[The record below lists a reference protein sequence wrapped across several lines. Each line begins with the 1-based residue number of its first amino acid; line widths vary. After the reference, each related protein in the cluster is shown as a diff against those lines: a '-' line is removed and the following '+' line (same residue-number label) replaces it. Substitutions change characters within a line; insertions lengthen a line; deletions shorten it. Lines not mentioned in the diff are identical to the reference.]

1 MSTQSLNLIVPMT
14 LQLSATPQQAPNFS
28 VGLVVTTIQALPS
41 NWTAGQRTAS
51 YSTAAAITTD
61 FGSDTALQN
70 FAAAYFGQTPA
81 PATLKVGLYL
91 TGDANITAAMTAIL
105 NYDPGFYGVAC
116 EPVTTAANVK
126 LVAAWCQ
133 TNGMRFFFVT
143 QEADCLAPAS
153 PPTNLLAFLSG
164 YTGVAG
170 GVSTPRACGIYTSA
184 ASDANAC
191 GHAGLMALYMTTQY
205 TQPNGL
211 KTGMFKTL
219 YGVSSSAMTQPQMGV
234 ICGPSSNIPGVT
246 TGFNGNVYQTFGTT
260 PMLAFG
266 VASDGKWEDEGCAI
280 DWLMAN
286 LQTGIFN
293 VEQQVPGKVP
303 LTDVGTQMIIQG
315 MLPTL
320 AQARSNG
327 LCAPGAWNYQGF
339 GNISTG
345 DILAD
350 GYYVYGAPVSTL
362 TTAQRAARQAPA
374 ITIAMVGAGALQYVA
389 PTIIFQR

>member
-28 VGLVVTTIQALPS
+28 VGLVVSSSQSLKPT
-41 NWTAGQRTAS
+41 NWSAGQRTAS
-51 YSTAAAITTD
+51 YSGVAGAFTTD
-61 FGSDTALQN
+61 WTSDTPMMN
-70 FAAAYFGQTPA
+70 FGNAYFGQTPA
-81 PATLKVGLYL
+81 PVTLKVGLWL
-91 TGDANITAAMTAIL
+91 AGDANVTAAMTAIY

-116 EPVTTAANVK
+116 EPATSSANVEA
-126 LVAAWCQ
+126 VAAFCQ
-133 TNGMRFFFVT
+133 SNGLRFFFCD
-143 QEADCLAPAS
+143 QEADCLTPGH
-153 PPTNLLAFLSG
+153 TNTLAYLSAYSG
-164 YTGVAG
+164 AG
-170 GVSTPRACGIYTSA
+170 GTSTPRACGIYTDA
-184 ASDANAC
+184 ASDANGI

-211 KTGMFKTL
+211 KAGMFKTI
-219 YGVSSSAMTQPQMGV
+219 YGISPSALTQTQMGN
-234 ICGPSSNIPGVT
+234 ICGPSSNIAGQVT
-246 TGFNGNVYQTFGTT
+246 GYNGNVYQTFGTT

-266 VASDGKWEDEGCAI
+266 VASDGKWEDEGCAL
-280 DWLMAN
+280 DWLLAN

-293 VEQQVPGKVP
+293 VMQQVPGKVP

>member
-28 VGLVVTTIQALPS
+28 VGLVVTSVQAKPS
-41 NWTAGQRTAS
+41 GWATGQRTAS
-51 YSTAAAITTD
+51 YSTAASVTTD
-61 FGSDTALQN
+61 FGSDTALQH

-81 PATLKVGLYL
+81 PATLKVGLWL
-91 TGDANITAAMTAIL
+91 TGDASATAAMTAIY

-116 EPVTTAANVK
+116 EPGFSTSDEK
-126 LVAAWCQ
+126 FVAAFCQ
-133 TNGMRFFFVT
+133 ASGLRFFFCT
-143 QEADCLAPAS
+143 QESDCLIPAT
-153 PPTNLLAFLSG
+153 PPTNMLAFLSG
-164 YTGVAG
+164 YTNVLN
-170 GVSTPRACGIYTSA
+170 GVSTPRACGIYTDA
-184 ASDANAC
+184 AGDANAC

-219 YGVSSSAMTQPQMGV
+219 YGISSSAMTQSQMGV

-266 VASDGKWEDEGCAI
+266 VASDGKWEDEGCAL
-280 DWLMAN
+280 DWLLAN

-293 VEQQVPGKVP
+293 VMQQVPGKVP